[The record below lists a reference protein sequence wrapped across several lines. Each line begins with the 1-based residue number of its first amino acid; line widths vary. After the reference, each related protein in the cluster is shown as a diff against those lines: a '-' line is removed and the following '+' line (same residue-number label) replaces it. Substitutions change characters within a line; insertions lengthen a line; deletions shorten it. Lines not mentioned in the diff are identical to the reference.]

1 MKIKQNKR
9 ILVLVLIFA
18 FILSVANISFAY
30 AEVNY
35 GKTPELRLGLG
46 YNALT
51 GLPISE
57 TGSNP
62 TIAGSKIKN
71 WLDLSKAK
79 DENYYQVSNNGD
91 GLLYQESKA
100 ETWTSSFNMVK
111 SMGFEFDNTTSAK
124 FPISA
129 AKVNLENK
137 FSYTESVSN
146 QYISEELYYHYTYTA
161 IKDSYSLVA
170 GYESLL
176 SDEFMADIVALG
188 DGDNDA
194 KIKAF
199 YEKWGSHMLTDFQLG
214 GELQLSAWALFTS
227 QNETVSKEISDKFT
241 AGVEVAGASVTNVTE
256 VKNTISSNIGTSNSI
271 ISMDF
276 NAFGGKGTYVD
287 VSQSSNLADLEFN
300 TANIENWVNTIAENS
315 VLLPEYT
322 QWVPVWEVLPNTLE
336 YENIRNQL
344 RRYFEEQT
352 AGMQGEFFEKFC
364 FFEDRVNL
372 SDYTYLSPKDIISQN
387 IAIDK
392 LTPANNAVAPGS
404 TLFLNEEV
412 KDSPLDI
419 DKVTFVLEDQ
429 TLATSTTNGI
439 ITISD
444 TANAGDI
451 IKVNV
456 MLDDIRIYQ
465 ISFVV
470 KEEGENIFAGGYG
483 TKENPYI
490 LTKPAHVLALA
501 NNSTLAKDS
510 SKHYLLMP
518 EDKNG
523 NRINEIDMS
532 GESSFKG
539 IPEFAGTFD
548 GNGYRIYGFN
558 ISKTANR
565 VGFFY
570 KNIGTIKNLTIGKEG
585 ITSIDGYSAR
595 VHSQWTEGACSGYSW
610 LSIGGLVATN
620 EGTIDNCHAE
630 NIKVYGQIDDKKDD
644 DNGDNHDIWAGGMVG
659 YNETNAI
666 ITRCSVI
673 GCDIDGRMGSS
684 KNTCDDKNAY
694 VGGLAGYSR
703 GEVSYVLVKGN
714 NIFAYLEGDGTI
726 WGDAGNA
733 YLYPFA
739 GGILGYLNES
749 SLNHSISYNNEVLA
763 DYKEYENWV
772 KATVYYGELIGG
784 KKGGSI
790 VNSYTADGDCWAI
803 GNDSSASNLKV
814 SFDTLKELFEPNEH
828 FTVVDGEL
836 IINPVSALKAI
847 STKDSYV
854 VGEKLDIQKLTVYG
868 TTAKA
873 DKKFQ
878 QWNKDEGTFKTVNF
892 NQFRVDGFSSD
903 TEGEVTATITAYG
916 SLTMEYVFTIVSEE
930 PEVETPDEPE
940 EPEIPDEPKD
950 PEVSDDPET
959 DVPEN
964 SPVIVISNTKINP
977 GKTATVNISLKNN
990 PGIASM
996 RLEVSFDSDVLTL
1009 TDVKFN
1015 REMGGQY
1022 MLPSSYDSPVVLN
1035 WVGTANAE
1043 GDFVFATLT
1052 FKVSES
1058 VSVGTVTNIS
1068 VSYNAEDVYD
1078 ITETNVNFYTE
1089 GGALT
1094 VLNYL
1099 PGDINNDGT
1108 VNNKD
1113 ITRLL
1118 KHLSNWDVE
1127 VNENALDVNGD
1138 GSINNKDVTRLLKY
1152 MSNWDVE
1159 LH

>member
-1 MKIKQNKR
+1 MKIKQNRR

-30 AEVNY
+30 AEINY
-35 GKTPELRLGLG
+35 GETPELRLGLG

-51 GLPISE
+51 GLPITE

-322 QWVPVWEVLPNTLE
+322 QWVPVWEVLPETLE
-336 YENIRNQL
+336 YENIRNKL
-344 RRYFEEQT
+344 REYFEEQT

-372 SDYTYLSPKDIISQN
+372 SDYTYLSPKDVISQN
-387 IAIDK
+387 ITIDK
-392 LTPANNAVAPGS
+392 KTPANNTVAPGA
-404 TLFLNEEV
+404 TLFFNEQV

-439 ITISD
+439 IKISD

-451 IKVNV
+451 VKVNV
-456 MLDDIRIYQ
+456 MLEDIKIYE

-483 TKENPYI
+483 TKESPYI
-490 LTKPAHVLALA
+490 LTRPAHILALA
-501 NNSTLAKDS
+501 DNPTLAKDS

-518 EDKNG
+518 EDKEG

-558 ISKTANR
+558 INKTANR

-570 KNIGTIKNLTIGKEG
+570 KNTGTIKNLTLGTQNL
-585 ITSIDGYSAR
+585 TSIDGYSAR
-595 VHSQWTEGACSGYSW
+595 VHSHWTEGACSGYSW

-630 NIKVYGQIDDKKDD
+630 NIKVYGRIDDVK
-644 DNGDNHDIWAGGMVG
+644 GDENEDKHNIWTGGIVG
-659 YNETNAI
+659 YNDTNAV

-673 GCDIDGRMGSS
+673 SCDISGRMCSE
-684 KNTCDDKNAY
+684 KDTCDDKSAW
-694 VGGLAGYSR
+694 VGGLVGDNL
-703 GEVSYVLVKGN
+703 GEVSYILVKHS
-714 NIFAYLEGDGTI
+714 IIKAYLEGDGMLVNKANLSSA
-726 WGDAGNA
+726 AGS
-733 YLYPFA
+733 
-739 GGILGYLNES
+739 ILGGSGSGS
-749 SLNHSISYNNEVLA
+749 SLKYSVSYNNVPDA
-763 DYKEYENWV
+763 QNYQIDNYVKGSDYTGDLVGIRDNATIDGCYTSDGGRWV
-772 KATVYYGELIGG
+772 
-784 KKGGSI
+784 
-790 VNSYTADGDCWAI
+790 I
-803 GNDSSASNLKV
+803 GNDSSTNGKEV
-814 SFDTLKELFEPNEH
+814 SFDTLKELFAPNEH
-828 FTVVDGEL
+828 FAEVDGEL
-836 IINPVSALKAI
+836 IINPVSAIKAN
-847 STKDSYV
+847 SSKDSYV
-854 VGEKLDIQKLTVYG
+854 VGDELDPQKLTVYG

-878 QWNKDEGTFKTVNF
+878 QWNKESGEFETVNF
-892 NQFRVDGFSSD
+892 NQFRVDGFSSE
-903 TEGEVTATITAYG
+903 TVGSHTATITAYG
-916 SLTMEYVFTIVSEE
+916 GLTAEYKY
-930 PEVETPDEPE
+930 
-940 EPEIPDEPKD
+940 EIYAQ
-950 PEVSDDPET
+950 
-959 DVPEN
+959 
-964 SPVIVISNTKINP
+964 PVIVIDDVDIVA
-977 GKTATVNISLKNN
+977 GETATVDIALKNN

-996 RLEVSFDSDVLTL
+996 RIEVSFDSEILTL

-1015 REMGGQY
+1015 SEMGGQY
-1022 MLPSSYDSPVVLN
+1022 MLPSSYKSPVILN
-1035 WVGTANAE
+1035 WVGTADAE
-1043 GDFVFATLT
+1043 GDFVFVTLT
-1052 FKVSES
+1052 FKVSENAN
-1058 VSVGTVTNIS
+1058 VGGVTNIS
-1068 VSYNAEDVYD
+1068 ISYDEEDVYD
-1078 ITETNVNFYTE
+1078 ITETNINFVTE

-1094 VLNYL
+1094 VINYL

-1108 VNNKD
+1108 INNKD

-1118 KHLSNWDVE
+1118 KYLSNWDVE

-1138 GSINNKDVTRLLKY
+1138 GSVNNKDVTRLLKY
-1152 MSNWDVE
+1152 MSGWDVE